1 MTKYGEKERKP
12 VWISALFYYY
22 FFLLI
27 KKTGALSPRF
37 RHYFTCIFYLQPLQV
52 LQFPEHFLVGFPVAE
67 SISPE

>member
-1 MTKYGEKERKP
+1 MAKKERKP

-22 FFLLI
+22 LFLLI
-27 KKTGALSPRF
+27 KKRGAKTSF
-37 RHYFTCIFYLQPLQV
+37 FVVIFTCIFYLQPLQV